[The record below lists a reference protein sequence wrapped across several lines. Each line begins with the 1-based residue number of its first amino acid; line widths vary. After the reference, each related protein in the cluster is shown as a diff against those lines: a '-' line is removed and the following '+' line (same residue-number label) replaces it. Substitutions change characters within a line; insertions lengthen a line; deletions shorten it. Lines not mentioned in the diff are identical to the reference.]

1 MKRRT
6 SFQPPTRG
14 VKRVLLGTSA
24 WALAIVLLPA
34 AACYRVLRGFPVID
48 ESVAVL
54 VSTAFGVGAGVL
66 IGMFSYRLV
75 LRLLDPT
82 PRCRCGYDIR
92 GLEASLCPECG
103 EYLP

>member
-1 MKRRT
+1 MKRHLP
-6 SFQPPTRG
+6 FQPPTRG
-14 VKRVLLGTSA
+14 VRRVLLGMSA

-34 AACYRVLRGFPVID
+34 ALCYRVLGTFPMIH
-48 ESVAVL
+48 EPVAVL
-54 VSTAFGVGAGVL
+54 VATAFGVGAGVL
-66 IGMFSYRLV
+66 IGRFSYRLV

-92 GLEASLCPECG
+92 GLESSVCPECG